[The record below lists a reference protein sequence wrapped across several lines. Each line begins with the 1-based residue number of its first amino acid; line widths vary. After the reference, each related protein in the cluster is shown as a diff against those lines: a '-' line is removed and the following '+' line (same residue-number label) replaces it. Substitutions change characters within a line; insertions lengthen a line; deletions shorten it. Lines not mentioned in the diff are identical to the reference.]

1 MPLQEFVTAN
11 WELFLALV
19 VILALLFNNLFAERL
34 RGYQSVDP
42 GGAVNLIN
50 HEDALYLDV
59 RTDGEISEGRVINS
73 LHIPLSAL
81 KSRLG
86 ELEKHRQRPIVVGC
100 RSGHRSGV
108 ACGQL
113 RKAGYEKVYNLKG
126 GILAWRAANLPVTR
140 KG

>member
-86 ELEKHRQRPIVVGC
+86 ELENTANDLLLWDAVLVIVQ
-100 RSGHRSGV
+100 GV

>member
-1 MPLQEFVTAN
+1 MPLQEFVVAN

-19 VILALLFNNLFAERL
+19 VILALLFSNLFGERL

-42 GGAVNLIN
+42 NSAVNLIN

-59 RTDGEISEGRVINS
+59 RTDAEISDGRVINS
-73 LHIPLSAL
+73 LHIPLAAL

-86 ELEKHRQRPIVVGC
+86 ELEKHRERPIVVGC

-113 RKAGYEKVYNLKG
+113 RKAGFEKVYNLKG
-126 GILAWRAANLPVTR
+126 GILAWRSANLPVSR